1 MDTTVITAAVEGN
14 VDEAVVRRLAKHAGL
29 EMGSVYGKNGKDH
42 LRQKIRGYNNA
53 ARLSPWIILVDLNFE
68 AECAPP
74 LRSSWLPQPAD
85 KMCFRVAVRKVESW
99 LLADRERIAKFLRV
113 RTIRVPPDPDA
124 VPNPRD
130 AMVALAAQSRR
141 HDIREDMLP
150 RPGSGRPIGPAY
162 TSRMI
167 EFIENYWRPDVAAF
181 SSDSLRRC
189 LTRLG
194 EIARGGQ

>member
-1 MDTTVITAAVEGN
+1 MHVEVVTAAVEGI
-14 VDEAVVRRLAKHAGL
+14 VDEAVVRRLAKHAEL

-42 LRQKIRGYNNA
+42 LRQRIRGYNNA
-53 ARLSPWIILVDLNFE
+53 ARFSLWIILVDLNFE

-74 LRSSWLPQPAD
+74 LRNSWLPQPAD

-99 LLADRERIAKFLRV
+99 LLGDRERIANFLRV
-113 RTIRVPPDPDA
+113 QSVSIPPSPDA
-124 VPNPRD
+124 LPDPRD

-141 HDIREDMLP
+141 PDIREDMLP

-167 EFIENYWRPDVAAF
+167 EFVENYWRPEVAAR

-189 LTRLG
+189 LRRLG
-194 EIARGGQ
+194 EIARGRQ

>member
-1 MDTTVITAAVEGN
+1 MHMEVITAAVEGI
-14 VDEAVVRRLAKHAGL
+14 VDEAVVRRLAKRAGL

-42 LRQKIRGYNNA
+42 LRQRIGGYNNA
-53 ARLSPWIILVDLNFE
+53 ARFSLWIILVDLNFE

-74 LRSSWLPQPAD
+74 LRNSWLPQPAD

-99 LLADRERIAKFLRV
+99 LLGDRERIAKFLRV
-113 RTIRVPPDPDA
+113 RTVRIPPSPDA
-124 VPNPRD
+124 LPDPRD
-130 AMVALAAQSRR
+130 AMLALAAQSRR
-141 HDIREDMLP
+141 LDIREDMLP

-167 EFIENYWRPDVAAF
+167 EFVENYWRPEVAAR